1 MVRPGWKEAQLKEVL
16 SELGIFGY
24 VIGDKDSISHNKQVQ
39 EYKSIIRETYLS

>member
-24 VIGDKDSISHNKQVQ
+24 VIGDKNSISHNKQVRI
-39 EYKSIIRETYLS
+39 STDHSCGST